1 MLYNN
6 AHEKYSLLEKVDSI
20 MMKAE
25 TWEQAVD
32 FVMTEL
38 PVTHYHKKTQAT
50 ELVDIVLKLNK
61 ALLNS
66 RTMSKTQINHGHG

>member
-1 MLYNN
+1 MMYNN
-6 AHEKYSLLEKVDSI
+6 AHEKYSLLKKVDSI

-38 PVTHYHKKTQAT
+38 PVTHYHKRTQAK
-50 ELVDIVLKLNK
+50 ELVEIVLKLDK
-61 ALLNS
+61 SLRYS
-66 RTMSKTQINHGHG
+66 RTIRGKNVHN

>member
-1 MLYNN
+1 MYMYNN
-6 AHEKYSLLEKVDSI
+6 PHEKYSLLEKVDSI

-38 PVTHYHKKTQAT
+38 PVTHYHKRTQAK
-50 ELVDIVLKLNK
+50 ELVEIVLKLDK
-61 ALLNS
+61 SLRYS
-66 RTMSKTQINHGHG
+66 RTIRGKNVHN

>member
-1 MLYNN
+1 MYNN

-38 PVTHYHKKTQAT
+38 PVTHYHKRTQAK
-50 ELVDIVLKLNK
+50 ELVEIVLKLDK
-61 ALLNS
+61 SLQYS
-66 RTMSKTQINHGHG
+66 RTIRGKNVHN